1 MPELPEVETTKR
13 GIEPHLL
20 KNKLINCKVN
30 NGSFRIPFEKK
41 SFSRVSGFTINE
53 IKRIAKYISIVFS
66 DKSQLIIHLGM
77 TGTLRVTGKPPNL
90 KHDHIIFEINNGNHL
105 IFNDPRR
112 FGLVKILDSDEKFH
126 LLDNNGPDPFD
137 KQVDSQFL
145 YQKITNRKST
155 IKSMLLNNKIISGI
169 GNIYASEILFS
180 SKISPTTNCN
190 ELTKEDCKKII
201 ISAKNVL
208 NHAIKFGGTTLSD
221 YFNADAKPGY
231 FKNELNVYERAGE
244 SCKKC
249 STKIVQ
255 IVQNNRSTYL
265 CPKCQKT

>member
-1 MPELPEVETTKR
+1 
-13 GIEPHLL
+13 
-20 KNKLINCKVN
+20 
-30 NGSFRIPFEKK
+30 
-41 SFSRVSGFTINE
+41 
-53 IKRIAKYISIVFS
+53 
-66 DKSQLIIHLGM
+66 M

-190 ELTKEDCKKII
+190 KLTKEDCKKII
-201 ISAKNVL
+201 ISAKTVL

-255 IVQNNRSTYL
+255 IVQNNRSTYF